1 MQRTLKLCAAMW
13 VCGMGIF
20 AGAYSMHTKWD
31 LYNGNRRVSQSH
43 SATLRAAVARRRTAH
58 SAAEHAAADAA
69 Q

>member
-1 MQRTLKLCAAMW
+1 MW

-43 SATLRAAVARRRTAH
+43 SATLRAAVARRRN
-58 SAAEHAAADAA
+58 SAAEHA
-69 Q
+69 QQ